1 MTRNV
6 VVQRADQSTGA
17 DRGDM
22 NRPMSLSRLINTSPK
37 PSLPERTEVLDLE
50 SDEAGMMIEALGS
63 EMARKMLSELYSEPL
78 VASSL
83 ADRLD
88 TSIQNVRYHLEN
100 LQEAELVTVA
110 DIRYSDAGREMKLYA
125 PTSNAVL
132 LLSTKSTKGRIRD
145 LLSSLLAI
153 GFLLGVVALTIR
165 QYIATRYDTE
175 LELVQTSLD
184 RADGSFLETDVTF
197 RRTEPYHDLPFYLDP
212 AIVFFLGGLTALCLF
227 VGYRWLMNRQ
237 G

>member
-1 MTRNV
+1 
-6 VVQRADQSTGA
+6 
-17 DRGDM
+17 
-22 NRPMSLSRLINTSPK
+22 MSLSRLINTSPK

-63 EMARKMLSELYSEPL
+63 EMARRMLSELYTEPL
-78 VASSL
+78 AASSL

-132 LLSTKSTKGRIRD
+132 LLSTKSTKGRIRE
-145 LLSSLLAI
+145 LLSSILAI
-153 GFLLGVVALTIR
+153 GILLGVVALTLR
-165 QYIATRYDTE
+165 QYLATRYDTE
-175 LELVQTSLD
+175 LELVRTSLD
-184 RADGSFLETDVTF
+184 GTERSVLEDGVAFS
-197 RRTEPYHDLPFYLDP
+197 RTEPYHDLPFYLDP
-212 AIVFFLGGLTALCLF
+212 AIVFFLGGLTALGVF
-227 VGYRWLMNRQ
+227 VGYRWLRDRHA
-237 G
+237 